1 MNGKL
6 TKIAAVLAFIIG
18 AMAIF
23 AGGQVV
29 LGKVMDYYVID
40 WLPIYNLI
48 VGLISTFFIAIII
61 WRGSKMALPA
71 TAVVL
76 VSHATVMLILQTAY
90 RDVVASDSI
99 RAMTIRITAWLI
111 ILALMI
117 SQARKDKR
125 ISNYGELNYEHS
137 K

>member
-1 MNGKL
+1 
-6 TKIAAVLAFIIG
+6 
-18 AMAIF
+18 
-23 AGGQVV
+23 
-29 LGKVMDYYVID
+29 VMDYYVID
-40 WLPIYNLI
+40 WLPFYNLI
-48 VGLISTFFIAIII
+48 VGLISSFFIAIII
-61 WRGSKMALPA
+61 WRGSKIALPA

-76 VSHATVMLILQTAY
+76 VSHATIMLVLQTSY

-117 SQARKDKR
+117 IQVRKDKH

-137 K
+137 N

>member
-1 MNGKL
+1 
-6 TKIAAVLAFIIG
+6 
-18 AMAIF
+18 
-23 AGGQVV
+23 
-29 LGKVMDYYVID
+29 
-40 WLPIYNLI
+40 
-48 VGLISTFFIAIII
+48 
-61 WRGSKMALPA
+61 MALPA

>member
-6 TKIAAVLAFIIG
+6 SKIAAVLAFIIG

-40 WLPIYNLI
+40 WLPFYNLI
-48 VGLISTFFIAIII
+48 VGLVSAFFIAIII
-61 WRGSKMALPA
+61 WKNSKMALPA

-76 VSHATVMLILQTAY
+76 ISHATVMLVLQTAY
-90 RDVVASDSI
+90 KEVVASDSI

-111 ILALMI
+111 ILALLI
-117 SQARKDKR
+117 SQALRDKR
-125 ISNYGELNYEHS
+125 ISNYREMNYEHS
-137 K
+137 N